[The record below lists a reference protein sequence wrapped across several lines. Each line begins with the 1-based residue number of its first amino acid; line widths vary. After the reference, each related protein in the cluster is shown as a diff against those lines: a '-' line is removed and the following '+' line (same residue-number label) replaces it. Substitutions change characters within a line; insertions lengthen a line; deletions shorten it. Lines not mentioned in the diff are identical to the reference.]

1 MNTSSNLAATKD
13 RLATLAHEFQHFHD
27 TKHKS
32 YKDLD
37 EAQTRLSYID
47 KFWRILGW
55 QVDNTSE
62 VLIETRVGTKKPDYR
77 FLLGKETT
85 FFVEAKKPIEKLTNP
100 HHIFQ
105 AKSYGWN
112 DSVPMVILMD
122 FEEFRPFRTRTKPHF
137 DEPEKGLIKKF
148 DMFFTDYADRADDLL
163 NTFGREAILGGAL
176 KDILKPSAAERNTT
190 VDKEFLKTLADWRE
204 RLAAHIAV
212 RNAVRSDVELAEAV
226 QRILDRLVF
235 IRILEDREIEVEP
248 LLEQLTGRG
257 AKDIYAAFVALSKRL
272 QPKYNGLLFNPHPLS
287 ETLTLDDNTFRPIV
301 KELLSNE
308 SPYRFDVIP
317 VEVLGTIY
325 ERFLGDEIRLTDSGR
340 AKIETK
346 PEVRKAGGVYYT
358 PQYIVE
364 YITQNTVG
372 KLLQSC
378 ATPTDALRLRICD
391 PACGSGSF
399 LLGAFDALIRWHEE
413 WFAAA
418 PNPDKDWFETTAT
431 KKNTVHHRRRL
442 AFREKRE
449 DAQSATQGA
458 VRLTTYAKGRILQ
471 SCLYGVDLDRQAT
484 EVAQMSLY
492 LKVLEHCAEEERVVG
507 RLMDFKEAL
516 LPTLKN
522 NIKCGN
528 SLIGSDFTHDDLFGL
543 SEKEQRKVNPFDWH
557 FHFPFLKQ
565 TGGFDAVIGNP
576 PYVRSQLME
585 SNLKTY
591 FAHNFEAASYQ
602 PDTFAFFL
610 EQGIKKLKE
619 SGRLGF
625 IIPSGILTNTYYS
638 KLRQYILSNTAIQVI
653 VDLKDGVFENASV
666 DTSIFIL
673 CRGNLATNQQNL
685 VSIGEFPAKIAQAVV
700 TPANTMVQSSF
711 LDMPDFAFNSGIDT
725 EKLELSR
732 KIAQASTPLE
742 SMIEIKAGMK
752 VRKEFVA
759 HSAIDSRYKPFLI
772 GGNIKPYQICFEEKW
787 VCYDK
792 QLEDSYTNQAFRDE
806 RIFLAP
812 QKILIRQVMGK
823 NRIFAA
829 FDTESYYVDQ
839 TVYVLLP
846 IKNTLDLKCLQAL
859 ISSRLMSFY
868 FQATMADRKETF
880 PKIKGS
886 QIAQLPIPAI
896 PDPKTLAALVQQ
908 MLDAQAK
915 LRTVGSDFERGQL
928 QQSIARLDGAIDAL
942 VYGLYGLTAEEIRIV
957 EGA

>member
-1 MNTSSNLAATKD
+1 MNTSSNLATTKD
-13 RLATLAHEFQHFHD
+13 RLAALAHEFQHFHD
-27 TKHKS
+27 TKHTS

-137 DEPEKGLIKKF
+137 DEPEKGLIKKY
-148 DMFFTDYADRADDLL
+148 DMLFTDYADRADDLL

-364 YITQNTVG
+364 YITHNTVG
-372 KLLQSC
+372 TLLQSC
-378 ATPTDALRLRICD
+378 ATPADALRLRICD

-399 LLGAFDALIRWHEE
+399 LLGAFDTLIRWHEE

-418 PNPDKDWFETTAT
+418 PNPEKDWFETTAS
-431 KKNTVHHRRRL
+431 KKNAVRRQL

-449 DAQSATQGA
+449 DAQGTTQGA

-507 RLMDFKEAL
+507 RLLDFKEAL
-516 LPTLKN
+516 LPTLKD

-576 PYVRSQLME
+576 PYVRQELLGE
-585 SNLKTY
+585 DAKTY
-591 FAHNFEAASYQ
+591 FQRHFEVYHGTADLYAYFIEQSCKLLNLRGIYGVIVANKWMRANYGEPLRAWMKKQHILEILDFGDLPVFESATTYPCILLLRKQSPQTAPQDSFTAANLTTLQFDALYEEVERNRFTMRLSALDAAGWTLTNESTSALLAKLKAAGTPLGDYVQ
-602 PDTFAFFL
+602 KHIYY
-610 EQGIKKLKE
+610 GIKTGLNE
-619 SGRLGF
+619 AFVIDRETRDRL
-625 IIPSGILTNTYYS
+625 IAEDP
-638 KLRQYILSNTAIQVI
+638 K
-653 VDLKDGVFENASV
+653 SV
-666 DTSIFIL
+666 DIL
-673 CRGNLATNQQNL
+673 
-685 VSIGEFPAKIAQAVV
+685 
-700 TPANTMVQSSF
+700 
-711 LDMPDFAFNSGIDT
+711 
-725 EKLELSR
+725 
-732 KIAQASTPLE
+732 
-742 SMIEIKAGMK
+742 
-752 VRKEFVA
+752 
-759 HSAIDSRYKPFLI
+759 KPFLAGRDVKRYAEPEVGSWLI
-772 GGNIKPYQICFEEKW
+772 LFPKGWTKKHVTGSEAKAWQWLLEEYPAITRHLEPFAQAARKR
-787 VCYDK
+787 YDK
-792 QLEDSYTNQAFRDE
+792 GEYWWELRACDYYAEFE
-806 RIFLAP
+806 K
-812 QKILIRQVMGK
+812 QKIIYPNICKQPEFV
-823 NRIFAA
+823 
-829 FDTESYYVDQ
+829 FDEV
-839 TVYVLLP
+839 V
-846 IKNTLDLKCLQAL
+846 
-859 ISSRLMSFY
+859 
-868 FQATMADRKETF
+868 
-880 PKIKGS
+880 
-886 QIAQLPIPAI
+886 
-896 PDPKTLAALVQQ
+896 
-908 MLDAQAK
+908 
-915 LRTVGSDFERGQL
+915 
-928 QQSIARLDGAIDAL
+928 
-942 VYGLYGLTAEEIRIV
+942 
-957 EGA
+957 

>member
-1 MNTSSNLAATKD
+1 MNTSPNLATTKD
-13 RLATLAHEFQHFHD
+13 CLAALAHEFQHFHD
-27 TKHKS
+27 TKHTS

-148 DMFFTDYADRADDLL
+148 DMLFTDYADRADDLL

-212 RNAVRSDVELAEAV
+212 RNEFRSDVELAEAV

-248 LLEQLTGRG
+248 LLEQITGRG

-378 ATPTDALRLRICD
+378 TTPTDALRLRICD

-399 LLGAFDALIRWHEE
+399 LLGAFDTLIRWHEE

-418 PNPDKDWFETTAT
+418 PNPEKDWYETTAT
-431 KKNTVHHRRRL
+431 KKNTVRRQL

-449 DAQSATQGA
+449 DAQGAAQATTQGA

-484 EVAQMSLY
+484 EVAQMS
-492 LKVLEHCAEEERVVG
+492 
-507 RLMDFKEAL
+507 
-516 LPTLKN
+516 
-522 NIKCGN
+522 
-528 SLIGSDFTHDDLFGL
+528 
-543 SEKEQRKVNPFDWH
+543 
-557 FHFPFLKQ
+557 
-565 TGGFDAVIGNP
+565 GG
-576 PYVRSQLME
+576 Q
-585 SNLKTY
+585 
-591 FAHNFEAASYQ
+591 
-602 PDTFAFFL
+602 
-610 EQGIKKLKE
+610 
-619 SGRLGF
+619 
-625 IIPSGILTNTYYS
+625 
-638 KLRQYILSNTAIQVI
+638 
-653 VDLKDGVFENASV
+653 
-666 DTSIFIL
+666 
-673 CRGNLATNQQNL
+673 
-685 VSIGEFPAKIAQAVV
+685 
-700 TPANTMVQSSF
+700 
-711 LDMPDFAFNSGIDT
+711 
-725 EKLELSR
+725 
-732 KIAQASTPLE
+732 
-742 SMIEIKAGMK
+742 
-752 VRKEFVA
+752 
-759 HSAIDSRYKPFLI
+759 
-772 GGNIKPYQICFEEKW
+772 
-787 VCYDK
+787 
-792 QLEDSYTNQAFRDE
+792 
-806 RIFLAP
+806 
-812 QKILIRQVMGK
+812 
-823 NRIFAA
+823 
-829 FDTESYYVDQ
+829 
-839 TVYVLLP
+839 
-846 IKNTLDLKCLQAL
+846 
-859 ISSRLMSFY
+859 
-868 FQATMADRKETF
+868 
-880 PKIKGS
+880 
-886 QIAQLPIPAI
+886 
-896 PDPKTLAALVQQ
+896 
-908 MLDAQAK
+908 
-915 LRTVGSDFERGQL
+915 
-928 QQSIARLDGAIDAL
+928 
-942 VYGLYGLTAEEIRIV
+942 
-957 EGA
+957 

>member
-1 MNTSSNLAATKD
+1 MKTTALALPNLAATKD
-13 RLATLAHEFQHFHD
+13 RLAALAHEFQHFHD

-137 DEPEKGLIKKF
+137 DEPEKGLIKKY
-148 DMFFTDYADRADDLL
+148 DMLFTDYADRADDLL

-212 RNAVRSDVELAEAV
+212 RNDFRSDVELAEAV

-257 AKDIYAAFVALSKRL
+257 AKDIYTAFVALSRRL

-378 ATPTDALRLRICD
+378 ATPADALRLRICD

-418 PNPDKDWFETTAT
+418 PNPEKDWYETTAS
-431 KKNTVHHRRRL
+431 KKNTVRRQL

-449 DAQSATQGA
+449 DGQNVTQGA

-507 RLMDFKEAL
+507 RLLDFKEAL
-516 LPTLKN
+516 LPTLKD

-565 TGGFDAVIGNP
+565 TGGFDAVVGNP
-576 PYVRSQLME
+576 PYGAELGSQE
-585 SNLKTY
+585 RVY
-591 FAHNFEAASYQ
+591 
-602 PDTFAFFL
+602 L
-610 EQGIKKLKE
+610 EQRYALGNTDTAALFMVQQLSLLKKDGLGGFIVPKPFVYASNWSKTRDRVINELTLIADVSKVWKEVKLEQVIYLIE
-619 SGRLGF
+619 SGKRSDSYISAVRHNELIAEAGVILKSLCTEFGFLLSGVSAEEIRIAQKVREKAIFLGELVSNQRGGMLQKFVQESQSDFEVLGGKQINRYCLSDTVKGYISSQNIDETKAF
-625 IIPSGILTNTYYS
+625 IKLTSILAQNIVAHIQNPTDHIQIIATISNNTNAVILDTVNQLENQSPYSSYFILGILNSRLINWYVYRFIFA
-638 KLRQYILSNTAIQVI
+638 KAIRTMHF
-653 VDLKDGVFENASV
+653 DS
-666 DTSIFIL
+666 
-673 CRGNLATNQQNL
+673 
-685 VSIGEFPAKIAQAVV
+685 PV
-700 TPANTMVQSSF
+700 T
-711 LDMPDFAFNSGIDT
+711 
-725 EKLELSR
+725 
-732 KIAQASTPLE
+732 
-742 SMIEIKAGMK
+742 
-752 VRKEFVA
+752 
-759 HSAIDSRYKPFLI
+759 
-772 GGNIKPYQICFEEKW
+772 
-787 VCYDK
+787 
-792 QLEDSYTNQAFRDE
+792 
-806 RIFLAP
+806 
-812 QKILIRQVMGK
+812 
-823 NRIFAA
+823 NRIP
-829 FDTESYYVDQ
+829 Y
-839 TVYVLLP
+839 P
-846 IKNTLDLKCLQAL
+846 KLDLSKQ
-859 ISSRLMSFY
+859 SN
-868 FQATMADRKETF
+868 
-880 PKIKGS
+880 
-886 QIAQLPIPAI
+886 
-896 PDPKTLAALVQQ
+896 KTLHDSFALLVQQ

-915 LRTVGSDFERGQL
+915 LRTAGSDFERGQL

-957 EGA
+957 EGGN